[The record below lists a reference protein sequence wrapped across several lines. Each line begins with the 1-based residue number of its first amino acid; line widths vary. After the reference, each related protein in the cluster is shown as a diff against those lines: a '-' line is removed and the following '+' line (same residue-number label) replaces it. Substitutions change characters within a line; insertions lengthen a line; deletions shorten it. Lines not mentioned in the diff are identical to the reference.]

1 MTKILF
7 MGRLRDAAGAEIE
20 EIDLPTGIGT
30 VGDLRAW
37 LSARSPE
44 LGGALSSSSVR
55 AAVDLEIV
63 DDGHSVQEA
72 REVAFLPPFSGG

>member
-7 MGRLRDAAGAEIE
+7 MGRVRDAAGAGLE
-20 EIDLPTGIGT
+20 EVDLPPGIET

-44 LGGALSSSSVR
+44 LGKALSPSSVR
-55 AAVDLEIV
+55 VAVDLEV
-63 DDGHSVQEA
+63 VADAHPVRGA
-72 REVAFLPPFSGG
+72 REIAFLPPFSGG